1 MEPGFTMNSFAGK
14 QVLALVRGG
23 DYAHAGEE
31 EAIEMTMRGVW
42 KNPSQRILDAGC
54 GRGGTAAYMQRN
66 GWGMVSAFD
75 RDEESIVEARR
86 TYPEVEF
93 EVCDILECDRTFGA
107 DFDVITLF
115 NVLYALPDHRRV
127 FDTLSRLQKTGTQ
140 LLIFDY
146 FLPEGSTGSGLL
158 EGDLPMLPNPPHL
171 KTLDAMLEKTGWHA
185 VGSED
190 ITADYARWY
199 QGLVERIEARKR
211 EVEDLVGP
219 DGFAHVL
226 RHYSDL
232 QAALTDGRVRG
243 AIIKAIN
250 A

>member
-1 MEPGFTMNSFAGK
+1 MEPGFAMNSFVGK

-54 GRGGTAAYMQRN
+54 GRGGTAAYIHRR
-66 GWGMVSAFD
+66 GWGVVSAFD
-75 RDEESIVEARR
+75 QDEQSIAEARQ
-86 TYPEVEF
+86 TYPDVAF
-93 EVCDILECDRTFGA
+93 KVCDIFECDRSFGA

-115 NVLYALPDHRRV
+115 NVLYALPDHQKA
-127 FDTLSRLQKTGTQ
+127 FSTLSRLQKTGTQ
-140 LLIFDY
+140 LLVFDY
-146 FLPEGSTGSGLL
+146 FLPEGTGGPALP
-158 EGDLPMLPNPPHL
+158 EGSLPLLPNPPQL
-171 KTLDAMLEKTGWHA
+171 RTLDTMLENAGWHP

-190 ITADYARWY
+190 ITDDYTRWY
-199 QGLVERIEARKR
+199 KELVERIQARKTD
-211 EVEDLVGP
+211 VENLVGP
-219 DGFAHVL
+219 DGFAFVL
-226 RHYSDL
+226 RRYSELHD
-232 QAALTDGRVRG
+232 ALARGQVRG